1 MQLENYEIKWDVE
14 DGVSFLTL
22 VPKDDRRLNDYLL
35 QMLGSNEIVGLLPMS
50 RRSIDGVLSLRYEI
64 GGLQRISDVPASVF
78 TESAQ
83 KAVLK
88 SVVKTLKLLPEY
100 FLSESLCVF
109 NKDYL
114 FLDDSCCASL
124 LCLPVEPSEAD
135 FAEVTDFLRDI
146 IRTYFTDDAGNI
158 KSAYAER
165 LERALS
171 KDKLG
176 LDKLY
181 IAAECDDEPEDEDVI
196 EPIKETPEMPDRQQK
211 LLKHSAAEK
220 AAEIVE
226 KANKVIANDNIDGI
240 AIPGFEASPEKKKDK
255 KKKAKSEKEEKVKAD
270 KKSGKLFGGLF
281 HKGKNAEEADPAA
294 DEEPDFAVPQ
304 DEEKVFN
311 MTVHEELKLPVRQT
325 PVHAAPPPAPKQD
338 DVPEEEQF
346 DGTVAFAP
354 PVGAYVQQPS
364 ARLVYNGESFKIN
377 KSTYSIGRIQSDLI
391 IKSIYVSHHHAKI
404 TFSDGDYY
412 VEDLNSK
419 NRTCVDSVPLIP
431 YTKHK
436 LHDHAQI
443 IVADRILEFIIGD

>member
-22 VPKDDRRLNDYLL
+22 VPKDDSRLNDYLL

-78 TESAQ
+78 NEGAQ

-88 SVVKTLKLLPEY
+88 SIVKMLKLLPEY

-114 FLDDSCCASL
+114 FLDESCCASL
-124 LCLPVEPSEAD
+124 LCLPVGPSEAD
-135 FAEVTDFLRDI
+135 SAEVTDFLRDI

-171 KDKLG
+171 KDNLT

-196 EPIKETPEMPDRQQK
+196 EPIKETPEMPERKQNIV
-211 LLKHSAAEK
+211 KHSAAEK

-240 AIPGFEASPEKKKDK
+240 AIPGFDGSSEKKKSK

-281 HKGKNAEEADPAA
+281 HKGKSDEDADPTD
-294 DEEPDFAVPQ
+294 DEEPDFAVPK
-304 DEEKVFN
+304 DDEKVFN
-311 MTVHEELKLPVRQT
+311 MTVHEELKLPTRQPSARAEQLDVPAQDDIPEELGGT
-325 PVHAAPPPAPKQD
+325 VVLAPPKA
-338 DVPEEEQF
+338 E
-346 DGTVAFAP
+346 AH
-354 PVGAYVQQPS
+354 VQQPS

-412 VEDLNSK
+412 IEDLNSK